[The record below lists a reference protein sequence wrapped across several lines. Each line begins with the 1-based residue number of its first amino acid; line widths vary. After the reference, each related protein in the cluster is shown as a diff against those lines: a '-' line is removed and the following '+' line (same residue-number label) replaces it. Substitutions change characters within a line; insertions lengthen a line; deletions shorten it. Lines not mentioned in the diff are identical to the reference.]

1 MERQRDPHLTLLQ
14 YCPTDGVHLS
24 PPRPAPTT
32 AVCGRQHLGGVRRL
46 SGEVLRSKASSTLV
60 PYARISIAAT
70 GSTSQCREIR
80 AGSVLRVLC
89 HCHPALLTALNPASI
104 QNRSTYQLM
113 PAWSGG
119 RPVKMDRGPS
129 CSTYQTAINV
139 QRRFSV
145 ALLNAVPVPI
155 HPVSGRGTKVR
166 AGRRRPPSAQRVT
179 FFGYLMYGCQP

>member
-1 MERQRDPHLTLLQ
+1 MPCPIMLTVRPGLLQ
-14 YCPTDGVHLS
+14 LLRCVGASTF
-24 PPRPAPTT
+24 
-32 AVCGRQHLGGVRRL
+32 GGVRRL

-60 PYARISIAAT
+60 PYARVSIAAT

-119 RPVKMDRGPS
+119 RPVNMVHGPS